1 MEGPL
6 NLSKFILG
14 FITNAGLTTLRLIN
28 CMNMIMIMDE
38 NQGMI
43 SHFLSD

>member
-28 CMNMIMIMDE
+28 CVNMIMDE
-38 NQGMI
+38 NLEMI